1 MTELKLDKIKDAIR
15 ARKSPS
21 ETMSVI
27 SRGKHYSPWHIQVL
41 NDKLLEMTER
51 KLDRLI
57 VTMPPR
63 HGKST
68 MISYYFPTW
77 YLGTHPDHRV
87 MLASYEAELAA
98 SWGSK
103 VRDALTAYGED
114 LFDITVNP
122 ASAAKDRWDVL
133 DHDGGMVCVGVGGPL
148 TGRGCDLMIIDDYIK
163 NSEEARSQI
172 IREKHWDWWTGTA
185 STRLEPGA
193 ITVVL
198 ATRWHGDDLIGRLI
212 DADPIGWEVIHFPAI
227 ATHDEEYRKEGEA
240 LWPARFDVPA
250 LRRIQKRS
258 PFWFC
263 TPAETPILMS
273 DWSYKPISQVA
284 IGDQVVGFERPQG
297 QRRVITVATVTDISV
312 SQQQVQT
319 MEMESGHRV
328 RCTADHRWWKRVE
341 RDYSPAKVGSTLR
354 RIPGLDDPEPSARQ
368 RELWQYLAGIVD
380 GEGHITRSYV
390 NICQVVP
397 RNQPVVDRI
406 RETLVE
412 LQLPFTEWRE
422 ASTNT
427 KWGDRVCFNLLRVG
441 YVYRMLLNH
450 TMLAKRDQALA
461 MLSGGTGMGEASR
474 DQVIAITQDGV
485 EPVYGLT
492 TTTGNYVAWGL
503 WSSNSAEYQGN
514 PSSEEGDVFKR
525 HGIRYWRSGKATTLD
540 GEIVDG
546 YLLKQLNG
554 DEVFVKASTCWRFI
568 TCDLAASERESAD
581 YTVFQVWAVTP
592 QADMILLDQIRGRMP
607 GPEKLPALKGLIA
620 RYDVSYAGI
629 EKAGFQLDF
638 IQNAR
643 WAGLPVFELTPKGD
657 KMGRAIEASVRWEA
671 GQVYLP
677 SNEYWVSAFIEE
689 VCTFDHAPH
698 DDQVDALSYAAI
710 EVSRRGFSPSYAFGL
725 HTCHHCGQMYT
736 LTARTGL
743 DRPCPYCHTP
753 PIMDAVDTLVPLK
766 EEEHDEAPQEAQWGH
781 ARTQVVH
788 KS

>member
-1 MTELKLDKIKDAIR
+1 MTELKLDKLKDAIR

-27 SRGKHYSPWHIQVL
+27 SRGKHYSPWHIKVL

-258 PFWFC
+258 PFWF
-263 TPAETPILMS
+263 
-273 DWSYKPISQVA
+273 
-284 IGDQVVGFERPQG
+284 
-297 QRRVITVATVTDISV
+297 
-312 SQQQVQT
+312 
-319 MEMESGHRV
+319 
-328 RCTADHRWWKRVE
+328 
-341 RDYSPAKVGSTLR
+341 
-354 RIPGLDDPEPSARQ
+354 
-368 RELWQYLAGIVD
+368 
-380 GEGHITRSYV
+380 
-390 NICQVVP
+390 N
-397 RNQPVVDRI
+397 
-406 RETLVE
+406 
-412 LQLPFTEWRE
+412 
-422 ASTNT
+422 
-427 KWGDRVCFNLLRVG
+427 
-441 YVYRMLLNH
+441 
-450 TMLAKRDQALA
+450 
-461 MLSGGTGMGEASR
+461 
-474 DQVIAITQDGV
+474 
-485 EPVYGLT
+485 
-492 TTTGNYVAWGL
+492 
-503 WSSNSAEYQGN
+503 AEYQGN

-657 KMGRAIEASVRWEA
+657 KMGRAIEASVRWEN

-766 EEEHDEAPQEAQWGH
+766 AEEHDEAPQEAQWGH
-781 ARTQVVH
+781 ARTVH